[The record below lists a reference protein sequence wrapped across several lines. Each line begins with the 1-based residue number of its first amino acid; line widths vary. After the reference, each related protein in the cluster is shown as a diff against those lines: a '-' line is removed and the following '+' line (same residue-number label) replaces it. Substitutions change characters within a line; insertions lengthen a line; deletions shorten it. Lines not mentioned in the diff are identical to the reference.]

1 VTLFNFTFVVD
12 FVFEFGKEL
21 VYASGSMWYIKA
33 MAIVAALFA
42 HIFLFSVM

>member
-1 VTLFNFTFVVD
+1 MTVD

-42 HIFLFSVM
+42 HVFLFSVM